1 MHMQIQLK
9 EEVDELTSLLTIKE
23 SEIMKLKDD
32 NRMLLKKVSKIKE
45 SKASAETVCL

>member
-1 MHMQIQLK
+1 MQIQQK
-9 EEVDELTSLLTIKE
+9 EEVDESTLLLTMKK

-45 SKASAETVCL
+45 SKASAEMVCS